1 MNPTCPWTTCPPP
14 GAAGAG
20 RTVCLVALAATA
32 SLAAVGCKSNIDQQL
47 LERELRL
54 QEDQIYQLQDELVSR
69 QSQLER
75 REVENASLR
84 KQLGIADGAGPGA
97 GRLELPSGVAAPA
110 RAPVLSTVEPDRPVL
125 VPPVVIPP
133 ASATPGAAPSPPAG
147 GGLRFG
153 PPSSPPGTAP
163 PGLGPGT
170 IAPPVLDGVPPLPV
184 FPAPPG
190 SPAAGPRA
198 GLPPVRRLSHEETV
212 AAQPAIAGLVVNAT
226 HTACIDA
233 DGDGTSD
240 ALALVVEPRDASGRL
255 VAAGGDVTIAVFDES
270 VAPPVLPVTPGGGD
284 ASPPPPAEACLVQ
297 VTIPEAEVNGHFRAT
312 SRARGLHFSLPW
324 RSRAPVAD
332 HVRVIVSL
340 VTLDGRAFTADALV
354 ATRR

>member
-14 GAAGAG
+14 AAAGAG
-20 RTVCLVALAATA
+20 RTVRLVALAATA

-84 KQLGIADGAGPGA
+84 KQLGIVDGAGPGT
-97 GRLELPSGVAAPA
+97 GRLELPPGVAAPA
-110 RAPVLSTVEPDRPVL
+110 RAPVFSTGEPDRPVL
-125 VPPVVIPP
+125 VPPVVVPP
-133 ASATPGAAPSPPAG
+133 TVTTPGAAPSPPAG

-163 PGLGPGT
+163 GT
-170 IAPPVLDGVPPLPV
+170 ITPPLLDGVPPLPV
-184 FPAPPG
+184 FPAAPA

-212 AAQPAIAGLVVNAT
+212 AAQPAIASLVVNAT

-270 VAPPVLPVTPGGGD
+270 VAPPVLPVTPDGGD

-297 VTIPEAEVNGHFRAT
+297 ATIPEAEVNGHFRAT

-340 VTLDGRAFTADALV
+340 VTLDGRAFTAEALV